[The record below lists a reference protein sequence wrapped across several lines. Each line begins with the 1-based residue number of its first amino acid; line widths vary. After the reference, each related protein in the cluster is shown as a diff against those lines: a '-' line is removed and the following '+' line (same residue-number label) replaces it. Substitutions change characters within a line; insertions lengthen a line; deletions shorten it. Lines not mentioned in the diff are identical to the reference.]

1 MENESK
7 LEEDR
12 SNEGRKRE
20 RTLVYGSWGLEV
32 GLNGR
37 TYNIIVNLGLVSGKS
52 KIGEVRSRIGMAEK
66 II

>member
-1 MENESK
+1 M
-7 LEEDR
+7 
-12 SNEGRKRE
+12 
-20 RTLVYGSWGLEV
+20 YGSWGLEV